1 MKFCTHFVE
10 KKIITLFTSIII
22 TCSKTLKI
30 NKFIETV
37 KLKETK
43 FTESASSDQ
52 NYGSSKE
59 MPVNKEEDNEE
70 IDDENVPKKSDF
82 DLLKESPPVN
92 TIRPNAVDMMVT
104 AEEPTTIC
112 ENLEPAKEQETTFKV
127 GDLIWGVTRGCDAW
141 PGKIVN
147 GSENE
152 ATSSSCVWVKWFG
165 GRQNVEMVQCS
176 TLKSLSEGLE
186 AHHAARKETR
196 T

>member
-1 MKFCTHFVE
+1 M
-10 KKIITLFTSIII
+10 S
-22 TCSKTLKI
+22 
-30 NKFIETV
+30 
-37 KLKETK
+37 
-43 FTESASSDQ
+43 
-52 NYGSSKE
+52 
-59 MPVNKEEDNEE
+59 VNKEDEE
-70 IDDENVPKKSDF
+70 EDENVPKKSDF

-104 AEEPTTIC
+104 AEE
-112 ENLEPAKEQETTFKV
+112 NLESAIKKESTFKV

-147 GSENE
+147 GSEHE

>member
-1 MKFCTHFVE
+1 MKICTKSFFFYLNKSLSRAT
-10 KKIITLFTSIII
+10 KKYE
-22 TCSKTLKI
+22 I
-30 NKFIETV
+30 NV
-37 KLKETK
+37 NKEPKKK

-52 NYGSSKE
+52 NYGATKE
-59 MPVNKEEDNEE
+59 MPVNKEEDNDEE
-70 IDDENVPKKSDF
+70 DDVVDDENVPKKSDF

-104 AEEPTTIC
+104 AEE
-112 ENLEPAKEQETTFKV
+112 NLEPATKKEQQQATFKV

-147 GSENE
+147 GSEHE

>member
-1 MKFCTHFVE
+1 M
-10 KKIITLFTSIII
+10 S
-22 TCSKTLKI
+22 
-30 NKFIETV
+30 
-37 KLKETK
+37 
-43 FTESASSDQ
+43 
-52 NYGSSKE
+52 
-59 MPVNKEEDNEE
+59 VNKEDEE
-70 IDDENVPKKSDF
+70 EDDENVPKKSDF

-92 TIRPNAVDMMVT
+92 TIRPIAVDMMVT
-104 AEEPTTIC
+104 AEE
-112 ENLEPAKEQETTFKV
+112 NLESAIKKESTFKV

-147 GSENE
+147 GSEHE